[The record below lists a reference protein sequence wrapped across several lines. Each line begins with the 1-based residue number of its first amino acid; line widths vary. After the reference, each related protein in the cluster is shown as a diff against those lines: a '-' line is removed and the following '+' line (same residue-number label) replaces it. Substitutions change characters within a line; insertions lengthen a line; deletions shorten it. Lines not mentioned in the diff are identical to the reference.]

1 VNHAPSFNS
10 DTQLDKKVKYDLLAD
25 TFRLLNVSVEEKCR
39 VLEVLR
45 QVNEQRI
52 IGLGG
57 GTKG

>member
-1 VNHAPSFNS
+1 
-10 DTQLDKKVKYDLLAD
+10 LDKKVKFDLLAD
-25 TFRLLNVSVEEKCR
+25 TFRLLNVNVEEKCR

-57 GTKG
+57 GAKNGQGAKQLPSI